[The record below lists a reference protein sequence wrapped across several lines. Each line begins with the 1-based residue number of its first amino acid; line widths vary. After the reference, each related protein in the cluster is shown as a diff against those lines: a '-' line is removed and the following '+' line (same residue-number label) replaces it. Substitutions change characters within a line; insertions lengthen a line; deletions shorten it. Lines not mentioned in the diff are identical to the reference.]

1 MQDEKII
8 GENIRKFRK
17 LGNYSQEQFAK
28 ALGISV
34 ATLSAYETGKTAQ
47 SMAVLTKIAAL
58 FNTSLDSVLG
68 VESEEIE
75 DTFGYAQD

>member
-47 SMAVLTKIAAL
+47 SMAVLTKIASL

-68 VESEEIE
+68 VDSEEIE
-75 DTFGYAQD
+75 DTFGYSQD